1 MNYEKDFVFKN
12 IGDRMKKYKT
22 LLLISLI
29 ILIIIVC
36 FNEITHS
43 SILFFLNKKD
53 VEFFKLKYSNTY
65 LAGNLFI
72 NKIGTDIDIPEDKTL
87 FLQVELNLSY
97 FPAGTSLTIN
107 LNRKLGNGNI
117 SRVKSLEFRGK
128 MKKQILNKKIDA
140 DIFRNYRNIYT
151 PKEKKHSIRI

>member
-1 MNYEKDFVFKN
+1 
-12 IGDRMKKYKT
+12 MKKYKT

>member
-151 PKEKKHSIRI
+151 PKGKKHSIRI